1 MMVGGARNR
10 VSLKAAVID
19 KDFPKI
25 VTQTFLALR
34 IQVPFIFFLFRR
46 AIDAVKLRR
55 QQLLHSRPVLS

>member
-34 IQVPFIFFLFRR
+34 IQVPFLFRR